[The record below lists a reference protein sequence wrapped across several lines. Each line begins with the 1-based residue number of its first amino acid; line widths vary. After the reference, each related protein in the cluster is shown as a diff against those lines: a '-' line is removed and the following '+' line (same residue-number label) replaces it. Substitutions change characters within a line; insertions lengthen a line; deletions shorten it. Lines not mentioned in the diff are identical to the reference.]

1 MLTLLLLAAAPTL
14 PAPFEKL
21 EPVCLNPKC
30 SLVVFASKGTL
41 TAPKKEVDGEEAVAL
56 GVMTFGAGKKRCV
69 QFSMGP
75 SEDPQLIIS
84 PEAACKAGSTVDPEF
99 TVGGEQFIVPGTNV
113 LYAMGSSNAKFN
125 LRQKYV
131 LTDKGW
137 KPAPQPFFYV
147 GEKVKVPTKNAMGEP
162 VTSVPLLAERKA
174 GAEVVVNVAPGQTV
188 EILVAEPDRSAQWF
202 LVRTELG
209 LVGWHASPGGSVMP
223 DVLGISYH
231 GD

>member
-1 MLTLLLLAAAPTL
+1 MLTLLLLAAAPVL

-21 EPVCLNPKC
+21 EPVCLNASC
-30 SLVVFASKGTL
+30 SLVVYANKGTL
-41 TAPKKEVDGEEAVAL
+41 TAPKKEVEGEEAVAL

-75 SEDPQLIIS
+75 SDDPQLVIS
-84 PEAACKAGSTVDPEF
+84 PEAACQPGSTLEPEL
-99 TVGGEQFIVPGTNV
+99 TVGGQQFILPGTNV
-113 LYAMGSSNAKFN
+113 LYALGSSNAKFT
-125 LRQKYV
+125 LRQKFV
-131 LTDKGW
+131 LGDKGW

-147 GEKVKVPTKNAMGEP
+147 GEKVKVPAKNALGEP
-162 VTSVPLLAERKA
+162 VTSVPLLAERKV

-209 LVGWHASPGGSVMP
+209 LVGWFHSPGSNVMP
-223 DVLGISYH
+223 DVLGLSYH